1 MAYRPLRF
9 ETYSLVSRI
18 VKVTQK
24 KKKEEKIGNIS
35 ANALN
40 NVGNYSRLRRTK
52 EESLCRTSARPPV
65 RPHRRHTNIK
75 EKTINGYGNPNAME
89 ENLMAARTF
98 REEKKNNKKVVSFLT
113 LFLMFTV
120 TWMTE
125 EGLKR
130 VKTKETNFI
139 GRKT

>member
-1 MAYRPLRF
+1 M
-9 ETYSLVSRI
+9 
-18 VKVTQK
+18 
-24 KKKEEKIGNIS
+24 G
-35 ANALN
+35 
-40 NVGNYSRLRRTK
+40 RTK

-65 RPHRRHTNIK
+65 RPHRGHTNIK

-89 ENLMAARTF
+89 ENLMAAQTF
-98 REEKKNNKKVVSFLT
+98 REEKKTNKKVVSFLT

>member
-1 MAYRPLRF
+1 
-9 ETYSLVSRI
+9 
-18 VKVTQK
+18 
-24 KKKEEKIGNIS
+24 
-35 ANALN
+35 
-40 NVGNYSRLRRTK
+40 
-52 EESLCRTSARPPV
+52 
-65 RPHRRHTNIK
+65 
-75 EKTINGYGNPNAME
+75 
-89 ENLMAARTF
+89 MAARTF